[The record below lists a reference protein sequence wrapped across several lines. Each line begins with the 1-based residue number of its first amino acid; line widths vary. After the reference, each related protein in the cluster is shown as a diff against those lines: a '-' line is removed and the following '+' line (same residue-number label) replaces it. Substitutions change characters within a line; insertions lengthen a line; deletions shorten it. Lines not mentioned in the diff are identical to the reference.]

1 MSVPSNVENSDF
13 PHKYFTDTSTYL
25 WPIFLIKLADN
36 FFTVSS
42 FFHKT
47 RITFFHQKGLGG
59 IMTWLMIDIQ
69 VLPISRLRLKCSF
82 MSETYLCSY
91 IKIINKMITAEQP
104 KINNIFPFLEWNI
117 LIFFGIILDWKN
129 ICNNWYSQQ
138 SKRSKHN
145 KDIKSFVFTKKCPD
159 SVGNH

>member
-59 IMTWLMIDIQ
+59 IMTRLMIDIQ

-82 MSETYLCSY
+82 MSETYICSY

-117 LIFFGIILDWKN
+117 LIFLGLFLIERIYVTIDTANNPKDPNITRISNLSYLLKN
-129 ICNNWYSQQ
+129 
-138 SKRSKHN
+138 
-145 KDIKSFVFTKKCPD
+145 VPTA
-159 SVGNH
+159 